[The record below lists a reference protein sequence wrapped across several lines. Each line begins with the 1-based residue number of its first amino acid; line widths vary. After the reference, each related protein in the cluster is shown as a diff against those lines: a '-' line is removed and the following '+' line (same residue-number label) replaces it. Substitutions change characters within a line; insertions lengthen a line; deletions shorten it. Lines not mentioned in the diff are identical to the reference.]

1 MIGLMTMNRKLI
13 INELDRH
20 FINPKCELEYT
31 KDYELLL
38 SVMLSAQT
46 TDKSV
51 NAATRELY
59 KKYDTLEKLST
70 LSEDEISSYI
80 SRIGFHNVKSKNFK
94 KIVSILKDIGYVPN
108 DRKFLESLPGV
119 GRKTASVVL
128 GQLFDV
134 PSFAVDTHVFRLAHR
149 FGITNSK
156 DDVLSTEKKL
166 KKYFKESEYNRVNS
180 QMVLFGRYICTSKK
194 PKCELCNLKNICK
207 EKTFNSLTTTLKND
221 INSE

>member
-70 LSEDEISSYI
+70 LSENEISSYI

-108 DRKFLESLPGV
+108 DREFLESLPGV

-128 GQLFDV
+128 GELFDV

-207 EKTFNSLTTTLKND
+207 EKKHS
-221 INSE
+221 IV

>member
-51 NAATRELY
+51 NAVTRELY

-70 LSEDEISSYI
+70 LSENEISSYI
-80 SRIGFHNVKSKNFK
+80 SRIGFHNIKSKNFK

-108 DRKFLESLPGV
+108 DREFLESLPGV

-128 GQLFDV
+128 GELFDV

-207 EKTFNSLTTTLKND
+207 EKKHS
-221 INSE
+221 IV

>member
-70 LSEDEISSYI
+70 LSENEISSYI
-80 SRIGFHNVKSKNFK
+80 SRIGFYNVKSKNFK

-108 DRKFLESLPGV
+108 DREFLESLPGV

-128 GQLFDV
+128 GELFDV

-207 EKTFNSLTTTLKND
+207 KKTFNSLTTTLKNN

>member
-1 MIGLMTMNRKLI
+1 MIGLMIMNRELI

-51 NAATRELY
+51 NNATKELY
-59 KKYDTLEKLST
+59 KKYDTLEKLNN
-70 LSEDEISSYI
+70 LSENEISNYI
-80 SRIGFHNVKSKNFK
+80 SKIGFHNVKSKNFK

-108 DRKFLESLPGV
+108 DRQFLESLPGV

-128 GQLFDV
+128 GQLYDI
-134 PSFAVDTHVFRLAHR
+134 PSFAVDTHVYRLAYR
-149 FGITNSK
+149 FGITSSK

-207 EKTFNSLTTTLKND
+207 EKKNV
-221 INSE
+221 

>member
-70 LSEDEISSYI
+70 LSENEISSYI

-108 DRKFLESLPGV
+108 DREFLESLPGV

-128 GQLFDV
+128 GELFDV
-134 PSFAVDTHVFRLAHR
+134 PSFAVDTHVFRVAHR

-207 EKTFNSLTTTLKND
+207 EKN
-221 INSE
+221 IQ

>member
-70 LSEDEISSYI
+70 LSENEISSYI

-108 DRKFLESLPGV
+108 DREFLESLPGV

-128 GQLFDV
+128 GELFDV

-207 EKTFNSLTTTLKND
+207 KKN
-221 INSE
+221 IQ

>member
-70 LSEDEISSYI
+70 LSENEISSYI

-108 DRKFLESLPGV
+108 DREFLESLPGV

-128 GQLFDV
+128 GELFDI

-207 EKTFNSLTTTLKND
+207 EKN
-221 INSE
+221 IQ